1 MSNNFIVRDFG
12 RKLLDSAPNN
22 SVLMLHGDLAS
33 IPATFVPCNF
43 SLDIVVIV
51 ITSIKNIVFRD
62 CFESSDSLIYLFTH
76 PPGICDT
83 LRATGQMSI

>member
-51 ITSIKNIVFRD
+51 ISRKTQSV
-62 CFESSDSLIYLFTH
+62 
-76 PPGICDT
+76 PPARKDT
-83 LRATGQMSI
+83 WLSVSFYCAIL